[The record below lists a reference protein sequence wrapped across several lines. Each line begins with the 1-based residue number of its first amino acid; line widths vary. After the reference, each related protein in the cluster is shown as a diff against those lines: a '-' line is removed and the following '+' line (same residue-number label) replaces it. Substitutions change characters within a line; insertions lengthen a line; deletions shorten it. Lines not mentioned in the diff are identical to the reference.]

1 MAARSPRSPKGEKEL
16 TSRVKELE
24 DNTKAMERCH
34 KLAERKRTQELREAK
49 KKLSK
54 EVQAAQ
60 RNLTRSEHEAS
71 KLAGQLTRTEQQAQQ
86 AAARKAR
93 ETDRLE
99 DGVGRIR
106 QKHGKVGGA
115 LRDKM
120 AAVGQARGRL
130 AHAQL
135 AMTMLEEKGIII
147 STHAPE
153 TNAKEDAQACSSGQ
167 NFSSQTEKDLHDGE
181 TQDRDDLIAKLR
193 DDFDQ
198 LREENLH
205 LRENLSNADRRCST
219 AIRLLAEAQAVLEQK
234 SSALKASGVQA
245 CSGQNFSSQTDKDTA
260 RSCETFSSMAKDSET
275 ASHTILCTS
284 ISNFTHTATTQPAL
298 PVSLASYPRSYTPRP
313 LPTLLA
319 PSFSSTKVVPA
330 RMTSCPVASPLQRY
344 RLLQDKQPVLASSF
358 MEPAALKSPEML
370 MRREPVAVNIA

>member
-1 MAARSPRSPKGEKEL
+1 VG
-16 TSRVKELE
+16 
-24 DNTKAMERCH
+24 NT
-34 KLAERKRTQELREAK
+34 
-49 KKLSK
+49 
-54 EVQAAQ
+54 
-60 RNLTRSEHEAS
+60 
-71 KLAGQLTRTEQQAQQ
+71 
-86 AAARKAR
+86 
-93 ETDRLE
+93 
-99 DGVGRIR
+99 
-106 QKHGKVGGA
+106 

-135 AMTMLEEKGIII
+135 AMTMLQEKGVII
-147 STHAPE
+147 STYAPE
-153 TNAKEDAQACSSGQ
+153 TNTKSQACSGQ

-181 TQDRDDLIAKLR
+181 TQDRDDLIAKMR

-205 LRENLSNADRRCST
+205 LRENLSSADCRCNT

-245 CSGQNFSSQTDKDTA
+245 SSGQNFSSQTDKDTA

-275 ASHTILCTS
+275 ASHTILS
-284 ISNFTHTATTQPAL
+284 SSRSNFTHTATTQPAL
-298 PVSLASYPRSYTPRP
+298 PVSTASYPRSYTPRP

-319 PSFSSTKVVPA
+319 PPLSSAKVVPA

-344 RLLQDKQPVLASSF
+344 RLQDKQPVLASSF
-358 MEPAALKSPEML
+358 MEPSALKSPQML
-370 MRREPVAVNIA
+370 MRREPVAVNIVQNEQQVMWS